1 MECKTCD
8 FMSTAVPTRR
18 ALRTTRTATAKD
30 PENANARPSRINTR
44 AKPPSSTS
52 NGTTNGVIGRA
63 TGATAASRA
72 KIAVN
77 GDIKSDH
84 PAAKRKREA
93 LGEVTAFVN
102 RTGAGGKGKEKE
114 TVQKFDGVVINKSK
128 TIAVRQPL
136 QRTVANTRQSAK
148 SKIVVAKDALE
159 EVVEVEGDDAVTAD
173 DNAMAIDPPSQ
184 TSKPVLPSLTI
195 RKSLADNRDLPR
207 RSTRPA
213 QPYLEDELEA
223 GRVFKKPRTSDA
235 PELCEQDAEDELE
248 DEDAQQGHVLDD
260 EPEADPNG
268 NEWDDLDAD
277 DSGDPLMV
285 SEYVVEIFDYF
296 REVEVATMP
305 NPNYMANQKDLGWA
319 MRGILS
325 DWLIELQERFRLLPE
340 TLFLC
345 LNIIDRFL
353 SARVVSLARLQLVGV
368 TCMFIAAKVEEIVCP
383 SAQEFLAQTEAS
395 YTLSDVFNAEK
406 YILKTLDYNLNFA
419 NPVHFLRRVSKA
431 DDYNVKARTL
441 AKYLLE
447 IACLE
452 WRLIAT
458 PPSLLA
464 AAAMWLA
471 RITIGNETWTPNL
484 AHYSGYAESSLI
496 PTANLMVNYILKPV
510 KHESFYKKYARKRYL
525 KVSVYLRRWATQRWT
540 EGTQV
545 DLVSE
550 VPGLKAEIR
559 ALRAEEE
566 LKADRE
572 EAESVAL
579 QVTYDS

>member
-1 MECKTCD
+1 
-8 FMSTAVPTRR
+8 MSTAVPTRR
-18 ALRTTRTATAKD
+18 VLRTTRTTTAKD

-44 AKPPSSTS
+44 AKPPSLVS
-52 NGTTNGVIGRA
+52 NAAMNGVIGRV
-63 TGATAASRA
+63 TGATVASRA
-72 KIAVN
+72 KIAVTS
-77 GDIKSDH
+77 DVKADH

-93 LGEVTAFVN
+93 LGEVTALVN
-102 RTGAGGKGKEKE
+102 RTGASGKGKEKE
-114 TVQKFDGVVINKSK
+114 IVHKFDGVVINKSK
-128 TIAVRQPL
+128 TITSRQPL

-148 SKIVVAKDALE
+148 SKIVVAKDDALE
-159 EVVEVEGDDAVTAD
+159 EVVEAEDDDAVQTMD
-173 DNAMAIDPPSQ
+173 DNAMVVDPPHQSQ
-184 TSKPVLPSLTI
+184 PVIPSLTI
-195 RKSLADNRDLPR
+195 RKSLADERDLRKPR
-207 RSTRPA
+207 HSTHST
-213 QPYLEDELEA
+213 QPHIEDELEA

-235 PELCEQDAEDELE
+235 PELDEQEAVEDEE
-248 DEDAQQGHVLDD
+248 DVKQANVLDD

-268 NEWDDLDAD
+268 DEWDDLDAD

-285 SEYVVEIFDYF
+285 SEYVVEIFNYF
-296 REVEVATMP
+296 RQIEITTMP

-345 LNIIDRFL
+345 LNLIDRFL

-368 TCMFIAAKVEEIVCP
+368 TCMFLAAKVEEIVCP

-406 YILKTLDYNLNFA
+406 YILKTLDYNVNFA
-419 NPVHFLRRVSKA
+419 NPVHFLRR
-431 DDYNVKARTL
+431 
-441 AKYLLE
+441 
-447 IACLE
+447 
-452 WRLIAT
+452 
-458 PPSLLA
+458 
-464 AAAMWLA
+464 
-471 RITIGNETWTPNL
+471 TPNL

-496 PTANLMVNYILKPV
+496 PTANLMLNYILKPV

-525 KVSVYLRRWATQRWT
+525 KVSVFLRRWATQRWA

-545 DLVSE
+545 DLAAE

-566 LKADRE
+566 LKADQE
-572 EAESVAL
+572 EAELVAL
-579 QVTYDS
+579 QVTYES